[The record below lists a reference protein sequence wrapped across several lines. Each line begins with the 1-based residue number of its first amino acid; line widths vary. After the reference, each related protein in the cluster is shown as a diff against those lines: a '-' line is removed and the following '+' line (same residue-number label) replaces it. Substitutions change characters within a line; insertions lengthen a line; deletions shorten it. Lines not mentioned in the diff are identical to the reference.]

1 MKALLERRSGPV
13 VLTVIAGAL
22 VALVQASPLA
32 AEGGSLLL
40 ALLFWTAVAQGS
52 IAAAAAGTL
61 VNARWLASVKRELLS
76 VIPVLY
82 LLPVLFLLL
91 LPFMDMYPW
100 TGRKGIWFHPNFFIG
115 RNAGLLL
122 LAALAAGRFAAA
134 SLRDDGRTK
143 VPAAT
148 YLFAYVASQSLVAFD
163 WVMSLDH
170 PWFSTLFGGYFFIE
184 ALFAGFAVSAIL
196 YTTLHG
202 RSRGV
207 PDAPHG
213 RSDLKDLAT
222 LLFGFSLMWAGLF
235 YSQFLVIW
243 YGNIPEEVSFV
254 AARVEA
260 PPLRQLSLSV
270 LALFFF
276 IPFLVL
282 LSGRAKAN
290 SSVVFAISLSILTGI
305 LVERYVF
312 LAPLVRLEPG
322 ALVIQFLSLF
332 LLFVA
337 LAASGARGR
346 TRRGA

>member
-1 MKALLERRSGPV
+1 MRALLERRSGPV
-13 VLTVIAGAL
+13 VLTVIAGAM
-22 VALVQASPLA
+22 VVLVQASPLA
-32 AEGGSLLL
+32 AEGGSLLFT
-40 ALLFWTAVAQGS
+40 LLFWTAVVQGG
-52 IAAAAAGTL
+52 IAAAAAGAL
-61 VNARWLASVKRELLS
+61 VNARWVASVKKDLLS
-76 VIPVLY
+76 VTPILY

-91 LPFMDMYPW
+91 IPFMDMYPW
-100 TGRKGIWFHPNFFIG
+100 TGREGIWFDRDFFIG

-134 SLRDDGRTK
+134 FLRDDGRTK
-143 VPAAT
+143 VSAAI
-148 YLFAYVASQSLVAFD
+148 YLFAFVASQSLVAFD

-184 ALFAGFAVSAIL
+184 ALFAGFAASAIL
-196 YTTLHG
+196 YVILHG
-202 RSRGV
+202 RGGGAA
-207 PDAPHG
+207 DAPHG
-213 RSDLKDLAT
+213 RSDLKDLAI

-254 AARVEA
+254 AARVTA
-260 PPLRQLSLSV
+260 PPLRQLSFAV

-282 LSGRAKAN
+282 LPERAKAN
-290 SSVVFAISLSILTGI
+290 PSVVFAMSLSVLAGI

-322 ALVIQFLSLF
+322 ALAIQFLSLF

-337 LAASGARGR
+337 LVASGARGR
-346 TRRGA
+346 TRPEP